1 MFYKYI
7 NDKFIIGVGTGT
19 GAGSE
24 EISEQ
29 EYNSILDKINNRL
42 EAPDGY
48 SYRLTTAMEWKLC
61 EVPKTEPTAEEEIIE
76 NYFIKKSKCRV

>member
-19 GAGSE
+19 GGE
-24 EISEQ
+24 EIAEK
-29 EYNSILDKINNRL
+29 EYNSILDKINNRP

-48 SYRLTTAMEWKLC
+48 SYRLTTAMEWELC
-61 EVPKTEPTAEEEIIE
+61 EAPKTELTEDEIIE
-76 NYFIKKSKCRV
+76 SEEDI

>member
-7 NDKFIIGVGTGT
+7 SDKYIIGVGT

-29 EYNSILDKINNRL
+29 EYNSILDKINNRP
-42 EAPDGY
+42 EAPEGY
-48 SYRLTTAMEWKLC
+48 SYRLTTAMEWESC

-76 NYFIKKSKCRV
+76 SEEDYE

>member
-7 NDKFIIGVGTGT
+7 SDKYIIGVGT

-29 EYNSILDKINNRL
+29 EYNAILDKINNRP
-42 EAPDGY
+42 EAPEGY
-48 SYRLTTAMEWKLC
+48 SYRLTTTMEWELC
-61 EVPKTEPTAEEEIIE
+61 EVPKIEPTAEEIIE
-76 NYFIKKSKCRV
+76 IEEDI